1 MHECHSVMSLNREE
15 PHVLPRR
22 TLRTC
27 GLRALLLCAGLFGS
41 SPLLPAAAQGADVQ
55 DTSALPASSAQEA
68 TRAPDASSAR
78 SDKKSAPQRRA
89 RDARAG
95 ARGGAKARS
104 VRERPARRKSPY
116 DLLMESLHAPAP
128 EDACAEA
135 RREPVRRLVFR
146 IDGRDETY
154 VLTPQTALGG
164 FDDTEQL
171 AIARQAF
178 GSWEGGPT
186 PHPRTLDLIYA
197 ATLHFDVP
205 YVHLISGIRKD
216 RGGSRHSHGLA
227 ADVVLPGVDDEE
239 LAAFF
244 RAQGFVGVGTYPR
257 SGFVHV
263 DTRDQS
269 YFWIDR
275 SSPGRRG
282 KVVQVR
288 AEEAKTVDE
297 AALVRGNTGFVN
309 PPRLQKALKV
319 RAMKRRRA
327 HEARALREA
336 ASRQIA
342 VGQSQS
348 SELTAH

>member
-1 MHECHSVMSLNREE
+1 MHEWLTVMSLKHDRLA
-15 PHVLPRR
+15 VRS
-22 TLRTC
+22 LRF
-27 GLRALLLCAGLFGS
+27 LRDESRLALLLCLGLFGAA
-41 SPLLPAAAQGADVQ
+41 PWLPVEAQAADLQ
-55 DTSALPASSAQEA
+55 DTQALPATAAAAAASPLATEA
-68 TRAPDASSAR
+68 TSAHR
-78 SDKKSAPQRRA
+78 DKKSAHRRGA
-89 RDARAG
+89 GEGGKTRA
-95 ARGGAKARS
+95 
-104 VRERPARRKSPY
+104 VRAPRVRKKSPY
-116 DLLMESLHAPAP
+116 DLLMDGLHAPAP
-128 EDACAEA
+128 SELCDEA
-135 RREPVRRLVFR
+135 RRAPVRDLIFR
-146 IDGRDETY
+146 VDGKDENTY
-154 VLTPQTALGG
+154 VLKPSSALGG
-164 FDDTEQL
+164 FEDPEQL
-171 AIARQAF
+171 AIAKKAF

-186 PHPRTLDLIYA
+186 PHPRTLNLIYA
-197 ATLHFDVP
+197 AVLHFDVP

-297 AALVRGNTGFVN
+297 AALVRGNSGFVN
-309 PPRLQKALKV
+309 PPRLQKALNIRAV
-319 RAMKRRRA
+319 RRRRA
-327 HEARALREA
+327 REARAPVPQQM
-336 ASRQIA
+336 ASTPA
-342 VGQSQS
+342 PA
-348 SELTAH
+348 SELQTH

>member
-1 MHECHSVMSLNREE
+1 MHEWLSVMSLKRERFAVRSVRSFRDE
-15 PHVLPRR
+15 S
-22 TLRTC
+22 C
-27 GLRALLLCAGLFGS
+27 GALLLCFALFAS
-41 SPLLPAAAQGADVQ
+41 APLMPASAQGADLQDTQALPAAAAAAASPLATEA
-55 DTSALPASSAQEA
+55 TSAHRDKNSAHKRVRGEGEGA
-68 TRAPDASSAR
+68 KNRAARAPR
-78 SDKKSAPQRRA
+78 
-89 RDARAG
+89 
-95 ARGGAKARS
+95 
-104 VRERPARRKSPY
+104 VRKKSPY
-116 DLLMESLHAPAP
+116 DLLMEGLHAPAP
-128 EDACAEA
+128 SELCDEA
-135 RREPVRRLVFR
+135 RKAPVRDLVFR
-146 IDGRDETY
+146 VDGKDENTY
-154 VLTPQTALGG
+154 VLKPSSALGG
-164 FDDTEQL
+164 FEDPEQL
-171 AIARQAF
+171 AIAKKAF

-186 PHPRTLDLIYA
+186 PHPRTLNLIYA
-197 ATLHFDVP
+197 AVLHFDVP

-297 AALVRGNTGFVN
+297 AALVRGNSGFVN
-309 PPRLQKALKV
+309 PPRLQKALNV
-319 RAMKRRRA
+319 RAVRRRRA
-327 HEARALREA
+327 REVRVQRETAQMASTPA
-336 ASRQIA
+336 A
-342 VGQSQS
+342 S
-348 SELTAH
+348 SELQTH